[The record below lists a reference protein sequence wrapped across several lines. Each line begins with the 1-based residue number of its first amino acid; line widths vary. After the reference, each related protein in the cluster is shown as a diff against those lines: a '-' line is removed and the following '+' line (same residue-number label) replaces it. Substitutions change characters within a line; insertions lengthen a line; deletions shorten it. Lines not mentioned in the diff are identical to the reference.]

1 MLSSFMIHVIGM
13 IIQICRGKSF
23 PLTFHYSVWG
33 TSYTFGIFLNE
44 LMDTFN
50 ASHSMTSPILS
61 VQMGATLCVGPL
73 AASLVKKFG
82 CCKITVLGSMVAAV
96 GLVSSGFAPN
106 IIMLLFSAGL
116 CTGI

>member
-1 MLSSFMIHVIGM
+1 MKYVARCVEANFVNSHF
-13 IIQICRGKSF
+13 IQN
-23 PLTFHYSVWG
+23 HSVWG
-33 TSYTFGIFLNE
+33 TAYTFGIFLNE

-50 ASHSMTSPILS
+50 TSYSMTSPILS
-61 VQMGATLCVGPL
+61 VQMGTTLCVGPL